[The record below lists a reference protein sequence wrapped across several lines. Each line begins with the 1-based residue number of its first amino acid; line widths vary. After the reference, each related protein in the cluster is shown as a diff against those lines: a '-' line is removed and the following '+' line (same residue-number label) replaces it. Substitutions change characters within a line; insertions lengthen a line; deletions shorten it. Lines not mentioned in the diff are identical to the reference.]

1 MSEAITVIIPAYGPG
16 PHLEE
21 VVASLKRELP
31 ASGRIIVS
39 HSGSG
44 DPTPRFADD
53 PSVRVLHSDQR
64 LFAGA
69 ARNRGMAAADTEWV
83 AFVDEDVVVGEG
95 WYAAVRRAIE
105 AGDADCILG
114 AIGFETSGGYWGTAL
129 WFIEFGS
136 VHPYMTRRPVAGG
149 PSGNMVIRRDRFAA
163 VGGFPEDWRMGQDS
177 LAHSRL
183 AAAGNRIIF
192 DPSLVV
198 RHYNL
203 PGARRMVR
211 HLFHIGRHSA
221 RLRREQPHLAGSWAV
236 RRPLLSTGMW
246 AARTAQMARR
256 VLGARQAPKGRF
268 LIHLPGILI
277 GLAAW
282 NSGFTREALR
292 PNFQAG
298 DY

>member
-1 MSEAITVIIPAYGPG
+1 MSGAITVVIPAYGPG
-16 PHLEE
+16 PYLEN
-21 VVASLKRELP
+21 VVASLKRELQ
-31 ASGRIIVS
+31 SEGRIIIS

-44 DPTPRFADD
+44 DPSGRFGGD
-53 PSVRVLHSDQR
+53 PQVTVLHSEQR

-69 ARNRGMAAADTEWV
+69 ARNRGMAQADTEWV
-83 AFVDEDVVVGEG
+83 AFIDEDVVVGRG
-95 WYAAVRRAIE
+95 WYRALRRSIE

-114 AIGFETSGGYWGTAL
+114 AIDHETSGGYWGMAL

-136 VHPYMTRRPVAGG
+136 VHPYMPRRAIAGG
-149 PSGNMVIRRDRFAA
+149 PSGNMAIRKDRFTA
-163 VGGFPEDWRMGQDS
+163 VGGFPEEWRMGQDS

-183 AAAGNRIIF
+183 AAAGNKLVF
-192 DPSLVV
+192 DPELVV
-198 RHYNL
+198 HHYNL

-221 RLRREQPHLAGSWAV
+221 RLRREQPELAGAWAV
-236 RRPLLSTGMW
+236 RRPILSAGIW
-246 AARTAQMARR
+246 AGRTAQMARR
-256 VLGARQAPKGRF
+256 VLTSRRAPKARF
-268 LIHLPGILI
+268 LLHLPGILI

-292 PNFQAG
+292 PNFDAG